1 MTMKA
6 ARRVAATLAE
16 KARESHREAL
26 KERALKERALKDA
39 APLGSGEREYHR
51 SMQYMALGLKL
62 GYRASFAYLMAE
74 IRDAREVA

>member
-16 KARESHREAL
+16 KARESHRE
-26 KERALKERALKDA
+26 ALKERALKDA